1 MVALFDS
8 VAQDESRGMVSQK
21 LYGSLKSSGLKGTPS
36 LPPKKDLMVDHGRRL
51 YIEALVGKWQ
61 FHEIEN
67 LCRIDWVIQRST
79 H

>member
-1 MVALFDS
+1 
-8 VAQDESRGMVSQK
+8 
-21 LYGSLKSSGLKGTPS
+21 
-36 LPPKKDLMVDHGRRL
+36 L